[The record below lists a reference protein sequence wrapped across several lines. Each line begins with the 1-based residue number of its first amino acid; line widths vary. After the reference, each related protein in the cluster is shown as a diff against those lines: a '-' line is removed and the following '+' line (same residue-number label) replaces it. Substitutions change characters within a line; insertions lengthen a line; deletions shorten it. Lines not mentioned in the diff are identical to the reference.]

1 MKLSTQG
8 QHAILAMLALATHHE
23 DKATR
28 LTDIAQ
34 QQGIS
39 LSYLEQ
45 IFAKLRQHELVE
57 GMRGP
62 GGGYVLGRA
71 ADDINLAEI
80 LQAVEDDIL
89 PEKPKASKKDSK
101 SASVLVQK
109 MWVDLSKQFYGFL
122 SNITLAS
129 LLEGHELPTKQ
140 YRLGETASMIAR
152 MFPARAPQAGY
163 TRHAAM

>member
-45 IFAKLRQHELVE
+45 IFAKLRQHDLVE

-80 LQAVEDDIL
+80 LQAVEDDL
-89 PEKPKASKKDSK
+89 QPETAKSPKDAK
-101 SASVLVQK
+101 SAAAVVQK
-109 MWVDLSKQFYGFL
+109 MWLNLSGQFYAFL

-129 LLEGHELPTKQ
+129 LLEGHALPSKQ

-163 TRHAAM
+163 ARHAVM